1 MRTTIMLDRLI
12 RPKPSGGIPRGLS
25 TTGPVLF
32 SYGFRPFF
40 LAAALW
46 AIAAMALWIA
56 ALTLGLNLAGDYGA
70 SHWHAHEMLF
80 GFSSA
85 VLAGFLLTAI
95 PNWTGRLPVSGR
107 PLAALFA
114 LWVIGRIALLSSAII
129 GLPVAAGL
137 EALFLPVLLLICAR
151 EVIVGRKWKD
161 LKVISGLILLSAA
174 NIWFHLSV
182 LGGLDVDAAARLA
195 IGAYTMLIMIVGGR
209 IVPSFTRNW
218 LNKVGRTDFPVP
230 YNRFDTAAILIG
242 VAALAA
248 WTFAPIHIVTA
259 AIGLIACAFHTVRL
273 LRWRGSTTWPETLL
287 FVLHAAYAF
296 VPLGFLAISAGAI
309 ELLSDYPVMHVL
321 TVGVVA
327 FMMLAVMT
335 RATRGHTGRPLVGSA
350 LTSASY
356 VAIAGAALV
365 RPLAEVL
372 PAHYHHLIAL
382 SGALWIAA
390 FALFT
395 LEYGPMLVRER
406 RSPRASS

>member
-1 MRTTIMLDRLI
+1 MLDRLI

-46 AIAAMALWIA
+46 AIGAMALWIA
-56 ALTLGLNLAGDYGA
+56 ALILRLDLAGDYGA
-70 SHWHAHEMLF
+70 AHWHAHEMLF

-85 VLAGFLLTAI
+85 VLGGFLLTAI

-107 PLAALFA
+107 PLAALFG
-114 LWVIGRIALLSSAII
+114 LWVIGRVALLSSGII
-129 GLPVAAGL
+129 GLPVAAAV

-161 LKVISGLILLSAA
+161 LKVIGGLIILSAA

-182 LGGLDVDAAARLA
+182 LGNLDVDAAARLA

-242 VAALAA
+242 VAALGA
-248 WTFAPIHIVTA
+248 WTFAPVHIVTA
-259 AIGLIACAFHTVRL
+259 AIAVIACAFHTVRL
-273 LRWRGSTTWPETLL
+273 LRWHGSPTWPEKLL

-309 ELLSDYPVMHVL
+309 ELLADYPVMHVL
-321 TVGVVA
+321 TVGVIA

-356 VAIAGAALV
+356 VAIAGAALI

-372 PAHYHHLIAL
+372 PEHYHHLIAL

-390 FALFT
+390 FVLFT

-406 RSPRASS
+406 RAPRASP

>member
-1 MRTTIMLDRLI
+1 MLDRLI

-40 LAAALW
+40 LGAALW
-46 AIAAMALWIA
+46 AIGAMALWIS
-56 ALTLGLNLAGDYGA
+56 ALVFGIDLAGNYGA
-70 SHWHAHEMLF
+70 AHWHAHEMLF

-85 VLAGFLLTAI
+85 VLGGFLLTAI
-95 PNWTGRLPVSGR
+95 PNWTGRLPVSGG
-107 PLAALFA
+107 PLAALFG
-114 LWVIGRIALLSSAII
+114 LWVVGRLALLSSTVI
-129 GLPVAAGL
+129 GLPVAAGI
-137 EALFLPVLLLICAR
+137 EALFLPALLLICAR

-161 LKVISGLILLSAA
+161 LKVIGGLVLLSAA

-182 LGGLDVDAAARLA
+182 LRDLDEDAAARLA
-195 IGAYTMLIMIVGGR
+195 IAAYAMLIMIVGGR

-218 LNKVGRTDFPVP
+218 LNKVGRTNFPVP
-230 YNRFDTAAILIG
+230 YNRFDTAAILLG

-248 WTFAPIHIVTA
+248 WTFAPDHIVT
-259 AIGLIACAFHTVRL
+259 GTIALVACGFHTVRL
-273 LRWRGSTTWPETLL
+273 FRWRGWATWPEKLL

-296 VPLGFLAISAGAI
+296 VPLGFLAISAGAV
-309 ELLSDYPVMHVL
+309 ELLSEYPVMHVL
-321 TVGVVA
+321 TVGVIA
-327 FMMLAVMT
+327 SMMLAVMT
-335 RATRGHTGRPLVGSA
+335 RASRGHTGRPLVGSA

-356 VAIAGAALV
+356 VAIMAAALI

-372 PAHYHHLIAL
+372 PAHYQHLIAL
-382 SGALWIAA
+382 SGVLWITA

-395 LEYGPMLVRER
+395 LEYGPMLACDR

>member
-1 MRTTIMLDRLI
+1 MLDRLI

-46 AIAAMALWIA
+46 AIGAMALWIA
-56 ALTLGLNLAGDYGA
+56 AVTLGLDLAGDYGA
-70 SHWHAHEMLF
+70 AHWHAHEMLF

-85 VLAGFLLTAI
+85 VLGGFLLTAI

-107 PLAALFA
+107 PLAALFG
-114 LWVIGRIALLSSAII
+114 LWVIGRVALLSSGII
-129 GLPVAAGL
+129 GLPVAAAV

-161 LKVISGLILLSAA
+161 LKVIGGLIILSAA

-182 LGGLDVDAAARLA
+182 LGNLDVDAAARLA

-242 VAALAA
+242 VAALGA
-248 WTFAPIHIVTA
+248 WTFAPVHIVTA
-259 AIGLIACAFHTVRL
+259 AIAVVACAFHAVRL
-273 LRWRGSTTWPETLL
+273 LRWHGSPTWPEKLL
-287 FVLHAAYAF
+287 FVLHAAYVF
-296 VPLGFLAISAGAI
+296 VPLGFLAIAAGAV
-309 ELLSDYPVMHVL
+309 ELLGDYPVMHVL
-321 TVGVVA
+321 TVGVIA

-350 LTSASY
+350 VTSASY
-356 VAIAGAALV
+356 VAIAGAALI

-382 SGALWIAA
+382 SGVLWIAA

-406 RSPRASS
+406 RAPRASS

>member
-1 MRTTIMLDRLI
+1 MLDRLI

-46 AIAAMALWIA
+46 AIGAMALWIA
-56 ALTLGLNLAGDYGA
+56 AVTLGLDLAGDYGA
-70 SHWHAHEMLF
+70 AHWHAHEMLF

-85 VLAGFLLTAI
+85 VLGGFLLTAI

-107 PLAALFA
+107 PLAALFG
-114 LWVIGRIALLSSAII
+114 LWVIGRVALLSSGFI
-129 GLPVAAGL
+129 GLPVAAAV

-161 LKVISGLILLSAA
+161 LKVIGGLIILSAA

-182 LGGLDVDAAARLA
+182 LGNLDVDAAARLA

-242 VAALAA
+242 VAALGA
-248 WTFAPIHIVTA
+248 WTFAPVHIVTA
-259 AIGLIACAFHTVRL
+259 AIAVVACAFHAVRL
-273 LRWRGSTTWPETLL
+273 LRWHGSPTWPEKLL
-287 FVLHAAYAF
+287 FVLHAAYVF
-296 VPLGFLAISAGAI
+296 VPLGFLAIAAGAV
-309 ELLSDYPVMHVL
+309 ELLGDYPVMHVL
-321 TVGVVA
+321 TVGVIA

-350 LTSASY
+350 VTSASY
-356 VAIAGAALV
+356 VAIAGAALI

-382 SGALWIAA
+382 SGVLWIAA

-406 RSPRASS
+406 RAPRASS

>member
-1 MRTTIMLDRLI
+1 MLDRLI

-46 AIAAMALWIA
+46 AIGAMALWIA
-56 ALTLGLNLAGDYGA
+56 ALILGLDLAGDYGA
-70 SHWHAHEMLF
+70 AHWHAHEMLF

-85 VLAGFLLTAI
+85 VLGGFLLTAI

-107 PLAALFA
+107 PLAALFG
-114 LWVIGRIALLSSAII
+114 LWVIGRVALLSSGII
-129 GLPVAAGL
+129 GLPVAAAV

-161 LKVISGLILLSAA
+161 LKVIGGLIILSAA

-182 LGGLDVDAAARLA
+182 LGNLDVDAAARLA

-242 VAALAA
+242 VAALGA
-248 WTFAPIHIVTA
+248 WTFAPVHIVTA
-259 AIGLIACAFHTVRL
+259 AIAVIACAFHTVRL
-273 LRWRGSTTWPETLL
+273 LRWHGSPTWPEKLL

-321 TVGVVA
+321 TVGVIA

-356 VAIAGAALV
+356 VAIAGAALI

-372 PAHYHHLIAL
+372 PEHYHHLIAL

-390 FALFT
+390 FVLFT
-395 LEYGPMLVRER
+395 LEYGSMLVRER
-406 RSPRASS
+406 RAPRASP

>member
-1 MRTTIMLDRLI
+1 MLDRLI

-46 AIAAMALWIA
+46 AIGAMALWIA
-56 ALTLGLNLAGDYGA
+56 ALILGLDLAGDYGA
-70 SHWHAHEMLF
+70 AHWHAHEMLF

-85 VLAGFLLTAI
+85 VLGGFLLTAI

-107 PLAALFA
+107 PLAALFG
-114 LWVIGRIALLSSAII
+114 LWVIGRVALLSSGII
-129 GLPVAAGL
+129 GLPVAAAV

-161 LKVISGLILLSAA
+161 LKVIGGLIILSAA

-182 LGGLDVDAAARLA
+182 LGNLDVDAAARLA

-242 VAALAA
+242 VAALGA
-248 WTFAPIHIVTA
+248 WTFAPVHIVTA
-259 AIGLIACAFHTVRL
+259 AIAVIACAFHTVRL
-273 LRWRGSTTWPETLL
+273 LRWHGSPTWPEKLL

-309 ELLSDYPVMHVL
+309 ELLADYPVMHVL
-321 TVGVVA
+321 TVGVIA

-356 VAIAGAALV
+356 VAIAGAALI

-372 PAHYHHLIAL
+372 PEHYHHLIAL

-390 FALFT
+390 FVLFT

-406 RSPRASS
+406 RAPRASP

>member
-1 MRTTIMLDRLI
+1 MLDRLI

-46 AIAAMALWIA
+46 AIGAMALWIA
-56 ALTLGLNLAGDYGA
+56 ALILGLDLAGDYGA
-70 SHWHAHEMLF
+70 AHWHAHEMLF

-85 VLAGFLLTAI
+85 VLGGFLLTAI

-107 PLAALFA
+107 PLAALFG
-114 LWVIGRIALLSSAII
+114 LWVIGRVALLSSGII
-129 GLPVAAGL
+129 GLPVAAAV

-161 LKVISGLILLSAA
+161 LKVIGGLIILSAA

-182 LGGLDVDAAARLA
+182 LGNLDVDAAARLA

-248 WTFAPIHIVTA
+248 WTFAPVHIVTA
-259 AIGLIACAFHTVRL
+259 AIAVIACAFHTVRL
-273 LRWRGSTTWPETLL
+273 LRWHGSPTWPEKLL

-309 ELLSDYPVMHVL
+309 ELLADYPVMHVL
-321 TVGVVA
+321 TVGVIA

-356 VAIAGAALV
+356 VAIAGAALI

-372 PAHYHHLIAL
+372 PEHYHHLIAL
-382 SGALWIAA
+382 SGALWSAA
-390 FALFT
+390 FVLFT

-406 RSPRASS
+406 RAPRASP

>member
-1 MRTTIMLDRLI
+1 MLDRLI

-46 AIAAMALWIA
+46 AIGAMALWIA
-56 ALTLGLNLAGDYGA
+56 ALVLGLDLAGDYGA
-70 SHWHAHEMLF
+70 AHWHAHEMLF

-85 VLAGFLLTAI
+85 VLGGFLLTAI

-107 PLAALFA
+107 PLAALFG
-114 LWVIGRIALLSSAII
+114 LWVIGRVALLSSGII
-129 GLPVAAGL
+129 GLPVAAAV

-161 LKVISGLILLSAA
+161 LKVIGGLIILSAA

-182 LGGLDVDAAARLA
+182 LGNLDVDAAARLA

-248 WTFAPIHIVTA
+248 WTFAPVHIVTA
-259 AIGLIACAFHTVRL
+259 AIAVIACAFHTVRL
-273 LRWRGSTTWPETLL
+273 LRWHGSPTWPEKLL

-321 TVGVVA
+321 TVGVIA

-356 VAIAGAALV
+356 VAIAGAALI

-382 SGALWIAA
+382 SGVLWIAA

-395 LEYGPMLVRER
+395 FEYGPMLVRER

>member
-1 MRTTIMLDRLI
+1 MLDRLI

-46 AIAAMALWIA
+46 AIGAMALWIA
-56 ALTLGLNLAGDYGA
+56 ALILGLELAGDYGA
-70 SHWHAHEMLF
+70 AHWHAHEMLF

-85 VLAGFLLTAI
+85 VLGGFLLTAI

-107 PLAALFA
+107 PLAALFG
-114 LWVIGRIALLSSAII
+114 LWVIGRVALLSSGII
-129 GLPVAAGL
+129 GLPVAAAV

-161 LKVISGLILLSAA
+161 LKVIGGLIILSAA

-182 LGGLDVDAAARLA
+182 LGNLDVDAAARLA

-242 VAALAA
+242 VAALGA
-248 WTFAPIHIVTA
+248 WTFAPVHIVTA
-259 AIGLIACAFHTVRL
+259 AIAVIACAFHTVRL
-273 LRWRGSTTWPETLL
+273 LRWHGSPTWPEKLL

-309 ELLSDYPVMHVL
+309 ELLADYPVMHVL
-321 TVGVVA
+321 TVGVIA

-356 VAIAGAALV
+356 VAIAGAALI

-372 PAHYHHLIAL
+372 PEHYHHLIAL
-382 SGALWIAA
+382 SGALWSAA
-390 FALFT
+390 FVLFT

-406 RSPRASS
+406 RAPRASP

>member
-1 MRTTIMLDRLI
+1 MLDRLI

-46 AIAAMALWIA
+46 AIGAMALWIA
-56 ALTLGLNLAGDYGA
+56 ALILGLDLAGDYGA
-70 SHWHAHEMLF
+70 AHWHAHEMLF

-85 VLAGFLLTAI
+85 VLGGFLLTAI

-107 PLAALFA
+107 PLAALFG
-114 LWVIGRIALLSSAII
+114 LWVIGRVALLSSGII
-129 GLPVAAGL
+129 GLPVAAAV
-137 EALFLPVLLLICAR
+137 EALFLPVLLLICSR

-161 LKVISGLILLSAA
+161 LKVIGGLIILSAA

-182 LGGLDVDAAARLA
+182 LGNLDVDAAARLA

-242 VAALAA
+242 VAALGA
-248 WTFAPIHIVTA
+248 WTFAPVHIVTA
-259 AIGLIACAFHTVRL
+259 AIAVIACAFHAVRL
-273 LRWRGSTTWPETLL
+273 LRWHGSPTWPEKLL

-309 ELLSDYPVMHVL
+309 ELLADYPVMHVL
-321 TVGVVA
+321 TVGVIA

-356 VAIAGAALV
+356 VAIAGAALI

-372 PAHYHHLIAL
+372 PEHYHHLIAL
-382 SGALWIAA
+382 SGALWSAA
-390 FALFT
+390 FVLFT

-406 RSPRASS
+406 RAPRASP

>member
-1 MRTTIMLDRLI
+1 MLDRLI

-40 LAAALW
+40 LGAALW
-46 AIAAMALWIA
+46 AIGAMVLWIS
-56 ALTLGLNLAGDYGA
+56 ALILGLDLAGNYGA
-70 SHWHAHEMLF
+70 AHWHAHEMLF

-85 VLAGFLLTAI
+85 VLGGFLLTAI
-95 PNWTGRLPVSGR
+95 PNWTGRLPVSGG
-107 PLAALFA
+107 PLAALFG
-114 LWVIGRIALLSSAII
+114 LWVVGRIALLSSGLI
-129 GLPVAAGL
+129 GLPVAAGI

-161 LKVISGLILLSAA
+161 LKVIGGLVLLSAA
-174 NIWFHLSV
+174 NICFHLSV
-182 LGGLDVDAAARLA
+182 LSDLDVDAAARLA

-218 LNKVGRTDFPVP
+218 LNKVGRTNFPVP

-248 WTFAPIHIVTA
+248 WTFAPDHIVTGTIA
-259 AIGLIACAFHTVRL
+259 LVACAFHMVRL
-273 LRWRGSTTWPETLL
+273 FRWRGWATRPETLL

-296 VPLGFLAISAGAI
+296 VPLGFLAVAAGAV
-309 ELLSDYPVMHVL
+309 ELLSEYPVMHVL
-321 TVGVVA
+321 TVGVIA
-327 FMMLAVMT
+327 SMMLAVMT
-335 RATRGHTGRPLVGSA
+335 RASRGHTGRPLVGST
-350 LTSASY
+350 LTTASY
-356 VAIAGAALV
+356 VAIMAAALI

-382 SGALWIAA
+382 SGVLWIAA
-390 FALFT
+390 FALFA
-395 LEYGPMLVRER
+395 LEYGPMLVCDR

>member
-1 MRTTIMLDRLI
+1 MLDRLI

-46 AIAAMALWIA
+46 AIGAMALWIV
-56 ALTLGLNLAGDYGA
+56 ALILGLDLAGDYGA
-70 SHWHAHEMLF
+70 AHWHAHEMLF

-85 VLAGFLLTAI
+85 VLGGFLLTAI

-107 PLAALFA
+107 PLAALFG
-114 LWVIGRIALLSSAII
+114 LWVIGRVALLSSGII
-129 GLPVAAGL
+129 GLPVAAAVD
-137 EALFLPVLLLICAR
+137 ALFLPVLLLICAR

-161 LKVISGLILLSAA
+161 LKVIGGLIILSAA

-182 LGGLDVDAAARLA
+182 LGNLDVDAAARLA

-242 VAALAA
+242 VAALGA
-248 WTFAPIHIVTA
+248 WTFAPVHIVTA
-259 AIGLIACAFHTVRL
+259 AIAVIACAFHTVRL
-273 LRWRGSTTWPETLL
+273 LRWHGSPTWPEKLL

-321 TVGVVA
+321 TVGVIA

-356 VAIAGAALV
+356 VAIAGAALI

-372 PAHYHHLIAL
+372 PEHYHHLIAL
-382 SGALWIAA
+382 SGVLWIAA
-390 FALFT
+390 FVLFT

-406 RSPRASS
+406 RSPRASP

>member
-1 MRTTIMLDRLI
+1 MLDRLI

-46 AIAAMALWIA
+46 AIGAMALWIA
-56 ALTLGLNLAGDYGA
+56 ALILGLDLAGDYGA
-70 SHWHAHEMLF
+70 AHWHAHEMLF

-85 VLAGFLLTAI
+85 VLGGFLLTAI

-107 PLAALFA
+107 SLAALFG
-114 LWVIGRIALLSSAII
+114 LWVIGRVALLSSGII
-129 GLPVAAGL
+129 GLPVAAAV

-161 LKVISGLILLSAA
+161 LKVIGGLIILSAA

-182 LGGLDVDAAARLA
+182 LGNLDVDAAARLA

-242 VAALAA
+242 VAALGA
-248 WTFAPIHIVTA
+248 WTFAPVHIVTA
-259 AIGLIACAFHTVRL
+259 AIAVVACAFHAVRL
-273 LRWRGSTTWPETLL
+273 LRWHGSPTWPEKLL
-287 FVLHAAYAF
+287 FVLHVAYVF
-296 VPLGFLAISAGAI
+296 VPLGFLAIAAGAV
-309 ELLSDYPVMHVL
+309 ELLGDYPVMHVL
-321 TVGVVA
+321 TVGVIA

-350 LTSASY
+350 VTSASY
-356 VAIAGAALV
+356 VAIAGAALI

-382 SGALWIAA
+382 SGVLWIAA

-406 RSPRASS
+406 RAPRASS

>member
-1 MRTTIMLDRLI
+1 MLDRLI

-46 AIAAMALWIA
+46 AIGAMALWIA
-56 ALTLGLNLAGDYGA
+56 ALILGLDLAGDYGA
-70 SHWHAHEMLF
+70 AHWHAHEMLF

-85 VLAGFLLTAI
+85 VLGGFLLTAI

-107 PLAALFA
+107 PLAALFG
-114 LWVIGRIALLSSAII
+114 LWVIGRVALLSSGII
-129 GLPVAAGL
+129 GLPVAAAV
-137 EALFLPVLLLICAR
+137 EALFLPVLLLICSR

-161 LKVISGLILLSAA
+161 LKVIGGLIILSAA

-182 LGGLDVDAAARLA
+182 LGNLDVDAAARLA

-242 VAALAA
+242 VAALGA
-248 WTFAPIHIVTA
+248 WTFAPVHIVTA
-259 AIGLIACAFHTVRL
+259 AIAVIACAFHTVRL
-273 LRWRGSTTWPETLL
+273 LRWHGSPTWPEKLL

-309 ELLSDYPVMHVL
+309 ELLADYPVMHVL
-321 TVGVVA
+321 TVGVIA

-356 VAIAGAALV
+356 VAIAGAALI

-372 PAHYHHLIAL
+372 PEHYHHLIAL
-382 SGALWIAA
+382 SGALWSAA
-390 FALFT
+390 FVLFT

-406 RSPRASS
+406 RAPRASP

>member
-1 MRTTIMLDRLI
+1 MLDRLI

-46 AIAAMALWIA
+46 AIGAMALWIA
-56 ALTLGLNLAGDYGA
+56 ALILGLDLAGDYGA
-70 SHWHAHEMLF
+70 AHWHAHEMLF

-85 VLAGFLLTAI
+85 VLGGFLLTAI

-107 PLAALFA
+107 PLAALFG
-114 LWVIGRIALLSSAII
+114 LWVIGRVALLSSGII
-129 GLPVAAGL
+129 GLPVAAAV

-161 LKVISGLILLSAA
+161 LKVIGGLIILSAA

-182 LGGLDVDAAARLA
+182 LGNLDVDAAARLA

-242 VAALAA
+242 VAALGA
-248 WTFAPIHIVTA
+248 WTFAPVHIVTA
-259 AIGLIACAFHTVRL
+259 AIAVIACAFHTVRL
-273 LRWRGSTTWPETLL
+273 LRWHGSPTWPEKLL

-321 TVGVVA
+321 TVGVIA

-335 RATRGHTGRPLVGSA
+335 RATRGHTGRPLVGST

-356 VAIAGAALV
+356 VAIAGAALI

-372 PAHYHHLIAL
+372 PEHYHHLIAL
-382 SGALWIAA
+382 SGALWSAA
-390 FALFT
+390 FVLFT

-406 RSPRASS
+406 RAPRASP